1 MGKNAEFK
9 LLAYDSDLECQG
21 PRGGRLG
28 GTLVIPALEMPRQEG
43 GEF

>member
-21 PRGGRLG
+21 PRGGGLVARL
-28 GTLVIPALEMPRQEG
+28 
-43 GEF
+43 